1 MVGRAWIIYAGPVAP
16 DSAAR
21 RLEETGDGVWAIE
34 FNMVLLATLDER
46 DYIMR
51 G

>member
-1 MVGRAWIIYAGPVAP
+1 MYAGPVAP

-21 RLEETGDGVWAIE
+21 RLEETGDGIWAIE
-34 FNMVLLATLDER
+34 FNAVLRATLLEC

-51 G
+51 W